1 MGIFGFLSKAHLEQ
15 NLAEDTVT
23 QRIEIINGK
32 IESEKTY
39 IKRQNAV
46 IERAEKNLNR
56 STTSNTDAINIEKES
71 LKDEFI
77 KELEEQAI
85 EETPETYA
93 MPKLP
98 EGITEEMVQENP
110 MYSWWQE
117 TAKTNGMN
125 QEEYEAGINAYVE
138 MMQSQQ
144 PDIEKEMEALGENA
158 NSRIYAVNAWAS
170 KNFPPEEYE
179 AIQYSL
185 GASASGIQALER
197 IMEMNKT
204 GVRSE
209 QFTQPEKQLTM
220 ADARA
225 MMQDKRYYDPKYRDD
240 AYVAK
245 VDAAFRMLT
254 K

>member
-1 MGIFGFLSKAHLEQ
+1 M
-15 NLAEDTVT
+15 V
-23 QRIEIINGK
+23 
-32 IESEKTY
+32 
-39 IKRQNAV
+39 
-46 IERAEKNLNR
+46 
-56 STTSNTDAINIEKES
+56 
-71 LKDEFI
+71 
-77 KELEEQAI
+77 EEQVTEQEVLDEVPA
-85 EETPETYA
+85 EETPVAERPEHIPEKFWKEGNVDVDEMAKSYAQLETYVGGKEDA
-93 MPKLP
+93 LREKLIEELANEHAETVPENYELPKLP

-117 TAKTNGMN
+117 TAKNNGMN

-144 PDIEKEMEALGENA
+144 PDIDAELQALGENA
-158 NSRIYAVNAWAS
+158 NSRIDAINAWAS

-185 GASASGIQALER
+185 GTSASGIQALER

-225 MMQDKRYYDPKYRDD
+225 MMQDKRYYDPRYRDD

>member
-1 MGIFGFLSKAHLEQ
+1 MADEQITEQEILEEVPQ
-15 NLAEDTVT
+15 EEVPQAERPDHVP
-23 QRIEIINGK
+23 EKFWKDGK
-32 IESEKTY
+32 ITADEMAKSYTQLEAY
-39 IKRQNAV
+39 
-46 IERAEKNLNR
+46 
-56 STTSNTDAINIEKES
+56 SSGKE
-71 LKDEFI
+71 ETI
-77 KELEEQAI
+77 KEKLMEELAN
-85 EETPETYA
+85 EHAENVPESYE

-110 MYSWWQE
+110 MTTWWNGF
-117 TAKTNGMN
+117 AKENGFT
-125 QEEYEAGINAYVE
+125 QEEYDSGITAYVE
-138 MMQSQQ
+138 SMQSQQ
-144 PDIEKEMEALGENA
+144 PNLEAEMEALGENA
-158 NSRIYAVNAWAS
+158 ASRVDAVNAWAS
-170 KNFPPEEYE
+170 KNFPPEEFE

-185 GASASGIQALER
+185 GTTAQGIQAIER
-197 IMEMNKT
+197 IMEMQTT

-225 MMQDKRYYDPKYRDD
+225 MMTDKRYYDPRFRDE

>member
-1 MGIFGFLSKAHLEQ
+1 MADEKITEQEILDEVPENEVPQEERPEHIPEKFWKEGKVDYDEMAKSYTQLE
-15 NLAEDTVT
+15 TYVG
-23 QRIEIINGK
+23 GK
-32 IESEKTY
+32 EET
-39 IKRQNAV
+39 
-46 IERAEKNLNR
+46 
-56 STTSNTDAINIEKES
+56 
-71 LKDEFI
+71 I
-77 KELEEQAI
+77 KEKLMDDLAKEHSENM
-85 EETPETYA
+85 PETYELPA
-93 MPKLP
+93 LP

-110 MYSWWQE
+110 MYAWWGE

-144 PDIEKEMEALGENA
+144 PDIEAELEALGENA
-158 NSRIYAVNAWAS
+158 NSRIDAVNAWAS

-185 GASASGIQALER
+185 GTSSSGIQALER

-225 MMQDKRYYDPKYRDD
+225 MMQDKRYFDPRFRDD

>member
-1 MGIFGFLSKAHLEQ
+1 MA
-15 NLAEDTVT
+15 
-23 QRIEIINGK
+23 
-32 IESEKTY
+32 
-39 IKRQNAV
+39 
-46 IERAEKNLNR
+46 
-56 STTSNTDAINIEKES
+56 
-71 LKDEFI
+71 
-77 KELEEQAI
+77 EEQVTEQEILDEVPA
-85 EETPETYA
+85 EETPVAERPEHIPEKFWKEGNVDVDEMAKSYAQLETYVGGKEEA
-93 MPKLP
+93 IKEKLMDDLANEHAENIPEKYELPALP
-98 EGITEEMVQENP
+98 EGITEEMVQDNP
-110 MYSWWQE
+110 MYTWWGE

-144 PDIEKEMEALGENA
+144 PNLEKEMEALGENA
-158 NSRIYAVNAWAS
+158 NSRVEAVNAWAS
-170 KNFPPEEYE
+170 KNFPPEEFE

-185 GASASGIQALER
+185 GTSASGIQALER
-197 IMEMNKT
+197 IMDMQKT

-225 MMQDKRYYDPKYRDD
+225 MMQDKRYFDPRYRDD

>member
-1 MGIFGFLSKAHLEQ
+1 MAEEKVTEQ
-15 NLAEDTVT
+15 
-23 QRIEIINGK
+23 EI
-32 IESEKTY
+32 
-39 IKRQNAV
+39 
-46 IERAEKNLNR
+46 L
-56 STTSNTDAINIEKES
+56 
-71 LKDEFI
+71 DEVP
-77 KELEEQAI
+77 A
-85 EETPETYA
+85 EETPVAERPDHIPEKFWKDGKADYDEMAKSYTQLETYVGCKEETLREKIIEELA
-93 MPKLP
+93 NEHAETVPEKYELPKLP

>member
-1 MGIFGFLSKAHLEQ
+1 M
-15 NLAEDTVT
+15 AEEKITEE
-23 QRIEIINGK
+23 EI
-32 IESEKTY
+32 
-39 IKRQNAV
+39 
-46 IERAEKNLNR
+46 
-56 STTSNTDAINIEKES
+56 
-71 LKDEFI
+71 
-77 KELEEQAI
+77 LEEVPA
-85 EETPETYA
+85 EETPVAERPDHIPEKFWKDGKADYDEMAKSYTQLETYVGGKEETLREKIIEELA
-93 MPKLP
+93 NEHAETVPEKYELPKLP

-110 MYSWWQE
+110 MYTWWQE

-158 NSRIYAVNAWAS
+158 NSRIDAVNAWAS

>member
-1 MGIFGFLSKAHLEQ
+1 MAEEQVTEQEILDEVPQEEVPQEERPEHIPEKFWKEGKVDFDEMAKSYTQLE
-15 NLAEDTVT
+15 TYVG
-23 QRIEIINGK
+23 GK
-32 IESEKTY
+32 EET
-39 IKRQNAV
+39 
-46 IERAEKNLNR
+46 
-56 STTSNTDAINIEKES
+56 
-71 LKDEFI
+71 I
-77 KELEEQAI
+77 KEKLMEELAN
-85 EETPETYA
+85 EHAETVPENYELPA
-93 MPKLP
+93 LP

-110 MYSWWQE
+110 MYAWWGE
-117 TAKTNGMN
+117 TAKINGMN
-125 QEEYEAGINAYVE
+125 QEEYEAGIHAYVE

-144 PDIEKEMEALGENA
+144 PNIEAELEALGENA
-158 NSRIYAVNAWAS
+158 NSRIDAVNAWAS

-185 GASASGIQALER
+185 GTSASGIQALER

-225 MMQDKRYYDPKYRDD
+225 MMQDKRYFDPRYRDD

>member
-1 MGIFGFLSKAHLEQ
+1 MAEEQVTEQEILDEVPQEEVPQEERPEHIPEKFWKEGKVDFDEMAKSYTQLE
-15 NLAEDTVT
+15 TYVG
-23 QRIEIINGK
+23 GK
-32 IESEKTY
+32 EE
-39 IKRQNAV
+39 A
-46 IERAEKNLNR
+46 
-56 STTSNTDAINIEKES
+56 
-71 LKDEFI
+71 I
-77 KELEEQAI
+77 KEKLMDDLANEHAENI
-85 EETPETYA
+85 PEKYELPA
-93 MPKLP
+93 LP

-110 MYSWWQE
+110 MYAWWGE

-144 PDIEKEMEALGENA
+144 PNLEKEMEALGENA
-158 NSRIYAVNAWAS
+158 NSRVDAVNAWAS
-170 KNFPPEEYE
+170 KNFPPEEFE

-185 GASASGIQALER
+185 GTSASGIQALER
-197 IMEMNKT
+197 IMDMQKT

-225 MMQDKRYYDPKYRDD
+225 MMQDKRYFDPRYRDD

>member
-1 MGIFGFLSKAHLEQ
+1 MAEEQ
-15 NLAEDTVT
+15 VT
-23 QRIEIINGK
+23 EQE
-32 IESEKTY
+32 
-39 IKRQNAV
+39 V
-46 IERAEKNLNR
+46 
-56 STTSNTDAINIEKES
+56 
-71 LKDEFI
+71 
-77 KELEEQAI
+77 LEEVPA
-85 EETPETYA
+85 EETPVAERPEHIPEKFWRDGNVDVDEMAKSYAQLETYVGGKEDA
-93 MPKLP
+93 LREKLIEELANEHAETVPEKYELPKLP

-144 PDIEKEMEALGENA
+144 PNLEKEMEALGENA
-158 NSRIYAVNAWAS
+158 NSRIDAVNAWAS

-185 GASASGIQALER
+185 GTSASGIQALER

-225 MMQDKRYYDPKYRDD
+225 MMQDKRYYDPRYRDD

>member
-1 MGIFGFLSKAHLEQ
+1 MAEEQ
-15 NLAEDTVT
+15 VT
-23 QRIEIINGK
+23 EQE
-32 IESEKTY
+32 
-39 IKRQNAV
+39 V
-46 IERAEKNLNR
+46 
-56 STTSNTDAINIEKES
+56 
-71 LKDEFI
+71 
-77 KELEEQAI
+77 LEEVPA
-85 EETPETYA
+85 EETPVAERPEHIPEKFWKEGNVDVDEMAKSYAQLETYVGGKEEA
-93 MPKLP
+93 LKEKLIEELANEHAETVPENYDLPKLP
-98 EGITEEMVQENP
+98 EGISEEMVQENP

-144 PDIEKEMEALGENA
+144 PDLEKEMEALGENA
-158 NSRIYAVNAWAS
+158 NSRIDAVNTWAS

-185 GASASGIQALER
+185 GTSASGIQALER

-225 MMQDKRYYDPKYRDD
+225 MMQDKRYFDPRYRDD

>member
-1 MGIFGFLSKAHLEQ
+1 MAEEQ
-15 NLAEDTVT
+15 VT
-23 QRIEIINGK
+23 EQE
-32 IESEKTY
+32 
-39 IKRQNAV
+39 V
-46 IERAEKNLNR
+46 
-56 STTSNTDAINIEKES
+56 
-71 LKDEFI
+71 
-77 KELEEQAI
+77 LEEVPA
-85 EETPETYA
+85 EETPVAERPEHIPEKFWRDGNVDVDEMAKSYAQLETYVGSKEDA
-93 MPKLP
+93 LREKLIEELANEHAETVPEKYELPKLP

-144 PDIEKEMEALGENA
+144 PNLEKEMEALGENA
-158 NSRIYAVNAWAS
+158 NSRIDAVNAWAS

-185 GASASGIQALER
+185 GTSASGIQALER

-225 MMQDKRYYDPKYRDD
+225 MMQDKRYYDPRYRDD

>member
-1 MGIFGFLSKAHLEQ
+1 MAEEKVTEQ
-15 NLAEDTVT
+15 
-23 QRIEIINGK
+23 EI
-32 IESEKTY
+32 
-39 IKRQNAV
+39 
-46 IERAEKNLNR
+46 L
-56 STTSNTDAINIEKES
+56 
-71 LKDEFI
+71 DEVP
-77 KELEEQAI
+77 A
-85 EETPETYA
+85 EETPVAERPDHIPEKFWKDGKADYDEMAKSYTQLETYVGGKEETLREKIIEELA
-93 MPKLP
+93 NEHAETVPEKYELPKLP

-158 NSRIYAVNAWAS
+158 NSRIDAVNAWAS

>member
-1 MGIFGFLSKAHLEQ
+1 MADEQ
-15 NLAEDTVT
+15 VT
-23 QRIEIINGK
+23 EQE
-32 IESEKTY
+32 
-39 IKRQNAV
+39 V
-46 IERAEKNLNR
+46 
-56 STTSNTDAINIEKES
+56 
-71 LKDEFI
+71 
-77 KELEEQAI
+77 LEEVPA
-85 EETPETYA
+85 EETPVAERPEHIPEKFWKEGNVDVDEMAKSYVQLESYVGGKEDALREKLIEELANEHAETVPENYEL
-93 MPKLP
+93 PKLP

-144 PDIEKEMEALGENA
+144 PNLEKEMEALGENA
-158 NSRIYAVNAWAS
+158 NSRIDAVNAWAS

-185 GASASGIQALER
+185 GTSASGIQALER

-225 MMQDKRYYDPKYRDD
+225 MMQDKRYYDPRYRDD